1 MKIQESKSDIMAFDS
16 QLLDGI
22 VIFSDVVATGS
33 FTKAAEMSGHSTSYI
48 SKEIN
53 KLEARLG
60 VRLMQR
66 TTRSLSLTPEG
77 EVYYQQ
83 CQQIIEDAEQAQ
95 NLVSGGQAEPQG
107 TLNISCPTSFAMARL
122 QGVFSDFIRQ
132 YPKVDLNIDLSNRK
146 VDLIADGFDIAIRA
160 TRQLEDSSL
169 ISRKIYHSDG
179 IVVAAPS
186 YLKHFGEPETVA
198 DLAHHQAIT
207 YSHLK
212 QPDIWQFKNSHGETE
227 TIKVSSRIQ
236 TNSSELEISLCV
248 AGHGVMLMPR
258 FNFNGELEREELVE
272 VLQDY
277 THPDIGVY
285 VVYPSRKHLSA
296 KVRCFIDFVSKELAC
311 T

>member
-1 MKIQESKSDIMAFDS
+1 MAFDS
-16 QLLDGI
+16 QLLDGM
-22 VIFSDVVATGS
+22 VIFNEVVNSSS
-33 FTKAAEMSGHSTSYI
+33 FTKAADISGHSTSYI

-83 CQQIIEDAEQAQ
+83 CQQIIEDAQQAQ
-95 NLVSGGQAEPQG
+95 NLLSGGQAEPQG
-107 TLNISCPTSFAMARL
+107 TLKISCPTSFAMARL

-132 YPKVDLNIDLSNRK
+132 YPKVNLDIDLNNRK

-186 YLKHFGEPETVA
+186 YLKQYGEPKTVA

-212 QPDIWQFKNSHGETE
+212 QPDIWQFENAQGETE

-236 TNSSELEISLCV
+236 TNSSELEVSLCV
-248 AGHGVMLMPR
+248 SGHGVMLMPR
-258 FNFNGELEREELVE
+258 FNFNGELERGELVE

-277 THPDIGVY
+277 THPDISVY
-285 VVYPSRKHLSA
+285 LVYPSRKHLSA
-296 KVRCFIDFVSKELAC
+296 KVRCFIDFVSEALS
-311 T
+311 